1 MGRGFCE
8 RKACAVH
15 DTQTLTVGIRRR
27 ARCKGRGQWK
37 GRNAKCW
44 CEAVRM
50 TQRPSLRVR
59 GNRRKSEKAAPA
71 KGVEKMTGERRSKR
85 KAKGRKGRD
94 RPSRRVRENRRFV
107 GNERMRS
114 ACWCEAVLETHRP
127 SRRVRGPRLPKG
139 LRK

>member
-1 MGRGFCE
+1 MQEEYWQFVEGAKEG
-8 RKACAVH
+8 AVS
-15 DTQTLTVGIRRR
+15 
-27 ARCKGRGQWK
+27 GRGQWK
-37 GRNAKCW
+37 GRNAKRW

-94 RPSRRVRENRRFV
+94 ARDAQTLTACPGESSHHRR
-107 GNERMRS
+107 
-114 ACWCEAVLETHRP
+114 
-127 SRRVRGPRLPKG
+127 K
-139 LRK
+139 